1 MCFLLP
7 CQKILVCLQVGRVQ
21 GTHLIQTTGNF
32 YSPVSSVAEGAHCSL
47 ASLPLWRKWQQDYW
61 CICLR
66 DARIGNGYTGIIST
80 TLSILNV
87 IGIDMYLLWHM
98 QRGNPA
104 IAFVKLCAKTATV
117 WHCDRSV
124 SEVAYIVKT
133 SMSSKNYN
141 YTAG

>member
-1 MCFLLP
+1 MLL
-7 CQKILVCLQVGRVQ
+7 V
-21 GTHLIQTTGNF
+21 LI
-32 YSPVSSVAEGAHCSL
+32 
-47 ASLPLWRKWQQDYW
+47 
-61 CICLR
+61 CISYDICKGG
-66 DARIGNGYTGIIST
+66 D
-80 TLSILNV
+80 
-87 IGIDMYLLWHM
+87 
-98 QRGNPA
+98 PA